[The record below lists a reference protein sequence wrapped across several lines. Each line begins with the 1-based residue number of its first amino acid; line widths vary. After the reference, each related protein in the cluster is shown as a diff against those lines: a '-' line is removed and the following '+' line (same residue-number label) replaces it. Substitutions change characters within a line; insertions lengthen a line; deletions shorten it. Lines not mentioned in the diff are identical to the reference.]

1 MKRRLVITGR
11 RGTNI
16 AAADVNLTD
25 EEIGGDRRKEYLP
38 AGVSNGSPNKGARMK
53 IGFIGLGIMGGR
65 MAANL
70 QKHSYS
76 LAVFNRTRAKA
87 EPLLG
92 PCGTFSDS
100 PAKVAEQVDVLFTML
115 ADPGAVEEA
124 ALGGDGFLNH
134 LRPNALWVDCSSVN
148 PSFSKK
154 IAAAAAARQ
163 IRFVDAPVTGSAAV
177 AAEGKLNFWVGADA
191 ADLETIRPL
200 LLCLGNRIV
209 HVGGHGTGTSVK
221 MVINLLMGNAMAAF
235 AEGMALGEALG
246 ISRQVLFDSL
256 LGTPAIAPF
265 LALKREKIEIGN
277 YEAEFPLRWMQKDL
291 HLASVSAYES
301 GVAMPVTNAAKEL
314 YRLAMMEGHAVQD
327 FSAIYKYLA
336 SNDDPA
342 TVDQKLVGFAPRHQL
357 HQPTATSD
365 EHRR

>member
-115 ADPGAVEEA
+115 AHPGAVEEA

-154 IAAAAAARQ
+154 MAAAAAARQ
-163 IRFVDAPVTGSAAV
+163 IRFVDAPVTGSAEV
-177 AAEGKLNFWVGADA
+177 AAEGKLIFWVGADA